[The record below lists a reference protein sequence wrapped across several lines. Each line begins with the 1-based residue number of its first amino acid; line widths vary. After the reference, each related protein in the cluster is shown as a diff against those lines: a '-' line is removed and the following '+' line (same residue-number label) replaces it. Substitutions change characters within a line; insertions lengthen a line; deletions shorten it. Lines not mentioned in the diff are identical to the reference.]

1 LARSNRH
8 GDIPRYPVTLT
19 AMRILILAIGV
30 LCLSAL
36 GAIQKQ
42 KKPADVTILEANAKR
57 GDGKIL
63 VDGRVRV
70 TAQKQMHG
78 LVIVFDL
85 LSAENGVMASEK
97 AVVEE
102 DWIAPGQDRSY
113 HAETFDPVR
122 AVRYRI
128 RAFDHGERELSAE
141 NTGPFPIE

>member
-1 LARSNRH
+1 
-8 GDIPRYPVTLT
+8 
-19 AMRILILAIGV
+19 MRIVFLVTAVLSLSILGT
-30 LCLSAL
+30 
-36 GAIQKQ
+36 GQKQ
-42 KKPADVTILEANAKR
+42 KKPADVTVVEAKARR
-57 GDGKIL
+57 GEGKIL
-63 VDGRVRV
+63 VDGRVKV

-102 DWIAPGQDRSY
+102 DWIEPGQERSY
-113 HAETFDPVR
+113 HAETSDPVR

-128 RAFDHGERELSAE
+128 RAFDNGERELRAE

>member
-1 LARSNRH
+1 
-8 GDIPRYPVTLT
+8 
-19 AMRILILAIGV
+19 MRIVALAIAV
-30 LCLSAL
+30 LSLSAS
-36 GAIQKQ
+36 GIGQKQ
-42 KKPADVTILEANAKR
+42 KKPADVTILEAKARR

-63 VDGRVRV
+63 VDGRVQV

-102 DWIAPGQDRSY
+102 DWIEPGQERSY
-113 HAETFDPVR
+113 HAETSDPVR

-128 RAFDHGERELSAE
+128 RAFDNGDRELRAE

>member
-1 LARSNRH
+1 
-8 GDIPRYPVTLT
+8 
-19 AMRILILAIGV
+19 MRIV
-30 LCLSAL
+30 LLVTAVLSLSVL
-36 GAIQKQ
+36 GAGQKQ
-42 KKPADVTILEANAKR
+42 KKPADVTVVEAKAQR
-57 GDGKIL
+57 ADGKIL

-102 DWIAPGQDRSY
+102 GWIEPGQERSY
-113 HAETFDPVR
+113 HAETSDPVR

-128 RAFDHGERELSAE
+128 RAFDNGERELRAE